1 MREQPTAVEL
11 LDIVAEFLRAEVL
24 PALSGRTAFHTRVA
38 ANVLDMVRREVALGP
53 GALVGEAERLRSLLG
68 SDGDVADLNHELCE
82 RIAGGDV
89 DLFDA
94 DLLDHLWKTTIDTVA
109 IDQPKYATY
118 RRATA
123 GEPGDA

>member
-53 GALVGEAERLRSLLG
+53 AALEGEAERLRALLG
-68 SDGDVADLNHELCE
+68 RGGEGQDLNRDLCE
-82 RIAGGDV
+82 RIASGKA

-94 DLLDHLWKTTIDTVA
+94 DLLRHLWATTIDTVA